1 MASYD
6 FSLSLRFSFSVET
19 AGEELRLHIEGG
31 RGGLKHDQERLHEAE
46 PAGLCHRVVGRGP
59 ADDAPGDGVR
69 DLSAVEVSHISA
81 YAFPVGSILRVVGP
95 DVVHVAVPSRLEC
108 AASQAGVVLGGSCVL
123 PGDHGSVDDRLHSPV
138 LVCVTLAWLG
148 ALTSLAH
155 LAVALGHD
163 GVLVALAEVR
173 LDLGVVAGDDLVH
186 ILHCS
191 V

>member
-1 MASYD
+1 MLFMWPYHLVS
-6 FSLSLRFSFSVET
+6 S
-19 AGEELRLHIEGG
+19 
-31 RGGLKHDQERLHEAE
+31 
-46 PAGLCHRVVGRGP
+46 P
-59 ADDAPGDGVR
+59 VR
-69 DLSAVEVSHISA
+69 
-81 YAFPVGSILRVVGP
+81 PVL
-95 DVVHVAVPSRLEC
+95 
-108 AASQAGVVLGGSCVL
+108 VLDGSCVL
-123 PGDHGSVDDRLHSPV
+123 PGDPGSVDDRLHSPV

-191 V
+191 VGSCQLS